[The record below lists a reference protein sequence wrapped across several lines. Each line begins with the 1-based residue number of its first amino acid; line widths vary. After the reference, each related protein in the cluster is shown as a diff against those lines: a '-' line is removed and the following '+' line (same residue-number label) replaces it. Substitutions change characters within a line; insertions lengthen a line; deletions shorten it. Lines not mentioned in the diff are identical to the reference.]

1 MKLLK
6 QGWREGPA
14 VRALGALPENAGL
27 IPSIHMATQVS
38 LTPWVPAMRTIHEL
52 TYRQNT
58 STHKGK

>member
-6 QGWREGPA
+6 QGWRDGPA
-14 VRALGALPENAGL
+14 AKALGARPENAAL
-27 IPSIHMATQVS
+27 IPSTHVATQVS
-38 LTPWVPAMRTIHEL
+38 LTPQVPGMCTVYEL